1 MASGGIGQGFAPF
14 LLALP
19 GDAGNLDPAMIWQ
32 SIIGL
37 AGFVALAWVIGGLWH
52 GGFKRAFPLHPFP
65 WRIVLAG
72 LALQAAIALVL
83 LNFPPAKALFLA
95 ANQAVLALHDA
106 TLDGTKVVFGYVG
119 GGDLPFTERFP
130 GASFILAFQALPLV
144 LVISALSALLF
155 YWRILPA
162 VVRGFAWALN
172 RTLGLSGAAGVAT
185 AANVFV
191 GMVEAPLLIRPY
203 LKRLAPADLFLV
215 MTAGMATIAGTVLV
229 LYATILQGVLPDPA
243 GHLLTASLMNACAA
257 VVIARLMMP
266 APEGAADTAAPLDP
280 SPDRGAMEA
289 ITRGTGDG
297 VQLLIN
303 ITAMIIVLVALV
315 SLVNLALG
323 LIPDVGAAPLTLQRL
338 LGWVMAPVV
347 WLMGVPWAEAPQAG
361 ALMGIKT
368 VLNEFLAYLEMA
380 KMGPEVLSD
389 RTRRIMAYAMSG
401 FANFG
406 SLGIMIGG
414 LVAMAPER
422 RAEIVALAP
431 MTMISGTLATCL
443 TGAMAG
449 ILG

>member
-1 MASGGIGQGFAPF
+1 
-14 LLALP
+14 
-19 GDAGNLDPAMIWQ
+19 MIWQ

-37 AGFVALAWVIGGLWH
+37 AGFVGLAWGLGGLWQ
-52 GGFKRAFPLHPFP
+52 GGFKRAFPL
-65 WRIVLAG
+65 RVVLAG

-83 LNFPPAKALFLA
+83 LNFPPAQALFLA
-95 ANQAVLALHDA
+95 ANRAVLALHDA

-119 GGDLPFTERFP
+119 GGDLPFTESFP

-229 LYATILQGVLPDPA
+229 LYATILKDVLPDPA
-243 GHLLTASLMNACAA
+243 GHLLTASLMNASAA

-280 SPDRGAMEA
+280 SPDRGVMEA
-289 ITRGTGDG
+289 ITRGTGEG

-323 LIPDVGAAPLTLQRL
+323 LFPDLGAAPLTLQRL

-347 WLMGVPWAEAPQAG
+347 WLMGVPWAEAPAAG
-361 ALMGIKT
+361 GLMGIKT

-389 RTRRIMAYAMSG
+389 RTRMIMAYALSG

-422 RAEIVALAP
+422 RGEIVRLAP
-431 MTMISGTLATCL
+431 MTMVSGTLATCL

>member
-1 MASGGIGQGFAPF
+1 
-14 LLALP
+14 
-19 GDAGNLDPAMIWQ
+19 MIWQ

-37 AGFVALAWVIGGLWH
+37 AGFVALAWGLGGLWH
-52 GGFKRAFPLHPFP
+52 GGVKRAFPL
-65 WRIVLAG
+65 RIVLAG

-95 ANQAVLALHDA
+95 ANRAVLALHEA
-106 TLDGTKVVFGYVG
+106 TLDGTKVVFGYIG
-119 GGDLPFTERFP
+119 GGALPFTESFP

-155 YWRILPA
+155 YWRVLPA

-229 LYATILQGVLPDPA
+229 LYATILKDVLPDPA
-243 GHLLTASLMNACAA
+243 GHLLTASLMNAAAA
-257 VVIARLMMP
+257 VIVARLMMP
-266 APEGAADTAAPLDP
+266 APEGAADMAAPLDP
-280 SPDRGAMEA
+280 SPDHGAMEA
-289 ITRGTGDG
+289 ITRGTGEG

-315 SLVNLALG
+315 SLVNMALG

-361 ALMGIKT
+361 SLMGIKT

-389 RTRRIMAYAMSG
+389 RTRMIMAYAMSG

-422 RAEIVALAP
+422 RGEIVRLAP
-431 MTMISGTLATCL
+431 MTMVSGTLATCL
-443 TGAMAG
+443 TGTMAG

>member
-1 MASGGIGQGFAPF
+1 
-14 LLALP
+14 
-19 GDAGNLDPAMIWQ
+19 MIWQ
-32 SIIGL
+32 SVIGL
-37 AGFVALAWVIGGLWH
+37 AAFIGGAWVMGGLWQ
-52 GGFKRAFPLHPFP
+52 GRFRKAFPLPPFP
-65 WRIVLAG
+65 WRVVLGG
-72 LALQAAIALVL
+72 LGLQAAVAVTL
-83 LNFPPAKALFLA
+83 LNFPPAQALFLA
-95 ANQAVLALHDA
+95 VNDAVLALHDA
-106 TLDGTKVVFGYVG
+106 TLAGTRVVFGYIG
-119 GGDLPFTERFP
+119 GGEPPFKESYP
-130 GASFILAFQALPLV
+130 GASFILAFQALPIV

-203 LKRLAPADLFLV
+203 LKRLSPADLFLV

-229 LYATILQGVLPDPA
+229 LYATLLKDALENPA

-266 APEGAADTAAPLDP
+266 VKEESGDAAAAIDP
-280 SPDRGAMEA
+280 SPDHGIMEA

-297 VQLLIN
+297 VHLLIN

-315 SLVNLALG
+315 SLVNGALG
-323 LIPDVGAAPLTLQRL
+323 LAPEMSGAPLTLQRL

-347 WLMGVPWAEAPQAG
+347 WLMGVPWAEAAAAG
-361 ALMGIKT
+361 SLMGIKT

-380 KMGPEVLSD
+380 KMGPETLSD
-389 RTRRIMAYAMSG
+389 RSRMILAYALSG

-414 LVAMAPER
+414 LVAMAPDR

-431 MTMISGTLATCL
+431 MTMISGTLATCM
-443 TGAMAG
+443 TGAMVG

>member
-1 MASGGIGQGFAPF
+1 MALGGNGQGFAPF
-14 LLALP
+14 SLALN
-19 GDAGNLDPAMIWQ
+19 GDAATLNPAMIWQ

-37 AGFVALAWVIGGLWH
+37 AGFVALAWGLGGLWQ
-52 GGFKRAFPLHPFP
+52 GGFKRTFPL
-65 WRIVLAG
+65 RVVLAG

-119 GGDLPFTERFP
+119 GGALPFTESFP

-229 LYATILQGVLPDPA
+229 LYATILKDVLPDPA
-243 GHLLTASLMNACAA
+243 GHLLTASLMNAAAA
-257 VVIARLMMP
+257 VVVARLMMP

-280 SPDRGAMEA
+280 SPDHGAMEA
-289 ITRGTGDG
+289 ITRGTGEG

-361 ALMGIKT
+361 SLMGIKT

-389 RTRRIMAYAMSG
+389 RTRMIMAYAMSG

-422 RAEIVALAP
+422 RGEIVRLAP
-431 MTMISGTLATCL
+431 MTMVSGTLATCL

>member
-1 MASGGIGQGFAPF
+1 MALGGNGQGLAPF
-14 LLALP
+14 SLALA
-19 GDAGNLDPAMIWQ
+19 GDAATLNPAMIWQ

-37 AGFVALAWVIGGLWH
+37 AAFIGLAWVIGGLWH
-52 GGFKRAFPLHPFP
+52 GGGRRAFPL
-65 WRIVLAG
+65 RVVLAG
-72 LALQAAIALVL
+72 IALQAAIALVL
-83 LNFPPAKALFLA
+83 LNFPPAKALFFA
-95 ANQAVLALHDA
+95 ANRAVLALHDA
-106 TLDGTKVVFGYVG
+106 TLDGTKVVFGYIG
-119 GGDLPFTERFP
+119 GGALPFQESYP

-191 GMVEAPLLIRPY
+191 GMVEAPVLIRPY
-203 LKRLAPADLFLV
+203 LKRLTPADLFLV
-215 MTAGMATIAGTVLV
+215 MTAGMATIAGTMLV
-229 LYATILQGVLPDPA
+229 LYATILKNVLSDSA
-243 GHLLTASLMNACAA
+243 GHLLIASLMNACAA
-257 VVIARLMMP
+257 VIIARLMMP
-266 APEGAADTAAPLDP
+266 APEGTADPAAALDP
-280 SPDRGAMEA
+280 SPDQGAMEA

-297 VQLLIN
+297 VPLLIN

-323 LIPDVGAAPLTLQRL
+323 LIPDIGDAPLTLQRL

-347 WLMGVPWAEAPQAG
+347 WLMGVPWAEASAAG
-361 ALMGIKT
+361 GLMGVKT

-380 KMGPEVLSD
+380 KLGPEVLSD
-389 RTRRIMAYAMSG
+389 RSRMILAYAMSG

-414 LVAMAPER
+414 LTAMAPER
-422 RAEIVALAP
+422 RAEIVKLAP
-431 MTMISGTLATCL
+431 MTMVSGTLSTCL
-443 TGAMAG
+443 TGAMVG
-449 ILG
+449 VIG

>member
-1 MASGGIGQGFAPF
+1 MAFGAGGQGFAPF
-14 LLALP
+14 PLALP
-19 GDAGNLDPAMIWQ
+19 GDAVNLDPAMTWQ

-37 AGFVALAWVIGGLWH
+37 AGFVGLAWVLGGLWQ
-52 GGFKRAFPLHPFP
+52 GGFKRAFPL
-65 WRIVLAG
+65 RVVLAG

-95 ANQAVLALHDA
+95 ANRAVLALHDA
-106 TLDGTKVVFGYVG
+106 TLDGTKVVFGYLG
-119 GGDLPFTERFP
+119 GGALPFTESYP
-130 GASFILAFQALPLV
+130 GASFVLAFQALPLV

-155 YWRILPA
+155 YWRILPT
-162 VVRGFAWALN
+162 VVRAFAWALN

-191 GMVEAPLLIRPY
+191 GMVEAPVLIRPY
-203 LKRLAPADLFLV
+203 LKRMSPADLFLV
-215 MTAGMATIAGTVLV
+215 MTAGMATIAGTMLV
-229 LYATILQGVLPDPA
+229 IYATILKDALPDSA
-243 GHLLTASLMNACAA
+243 GHLLTASMMNACGA
-257 VVIARLMMP
+257 VIMARLMMP

-297 VQLLIN
+297 VPLLIN
-303 ITAMIIVLVALV
+303 IIAMIIVLVALV
-315 SLVNLALG
+315 SLVNMVLG
-323 LIPDVGAAPLTLQRL
+323 MFPDVGAGPLTLQRI

-347 WLMGVPWAEAPQAG
+347 WLMGVPWAEAPAAG
-361 ALMGIKT
+361 GLMGIKT

-380 KMGPEVLSD
+380 KMGPAVLSD
-389 RTRRIMAYAMSG
+389 RTRMILTYAMSG

-414 LVAMAPER
+414 LTAMAPER

-431 MTMISGTLATCL
+431 MTLVSGTLATCL
-443 TGAMAG
+443 SGAMVG

>member
-1 MASGGIGQGFAPF
+1 MASGGNGQGFAPF
-14 LLALP
+14 SLALD
-19 GDAGNLDPAMIWQ
+19 GDAATLNPAMIWQ

-37 AGFVALAWVIGGLWH
+37 AGFVALAWIIGGLWH
-52 GGFKRAFPLHPFP
+52 GGVKRAFPL
-65 WRIVLAG
+65 RIVLGG

-95 ANQAVLALHDA
+95 ANRAVLALHDA

-119 GGDLPFTERFP
+119 GGALPFTESFP

-229 LYATILQGVLPDPA
+229 LYATILKDVLPDPA
-243 GHLLTASLMNACAA
+243 GHLLTASLMNAAAA
-257 VVIARLMMP
+257 VVVARLMMP

-280 SPDRGAMEA
+280 SPDHGAMEA
-289 ITRGTGDG
+289 ITRGTGEG

-323 LIPDVGAAPLTLQRL
+323 LIPDVGSAPLTLQRL

-361 ALMGIKT
+361 SLMGIKT

-389 RTRRIMAYAMSG
+389 RTRMIMAYAMSG

-422 RAEIVALAP
+422 RSEIVRLAP

>member
-1 MASGGIGQGFAPF
+1 
-14 LLALP
+14 
-19 GDAGNLDPAMIWQ
+19 MIWQ

-37 AGFVALAWVIGGLWH
+37 AGFVALAWGLGGLWH
-52 GGFKRAFPLHPFP
+52 GGVKRAFPL
-65 WRIVLAG
+65 RIVLAG

-95 ANQAVLALHDA
+95 ANRAVLALHEA
-106 TLDGTKVVFGYVG
+106 TLDGTKVVFGYIG
-119 GGDLPFTERFP
+119 GGALPFTESFP

-155 YWRILPA
+155 YWRVLPA

-229 LYATILQGVLPDPA
+229 LYATILKDVLPDPA
-243 GHLLTASLMNACAA
+243 GHLLTASLMNAAAA
-257 VVIARLMMP
+257 VIVARLMMP
-266 APEGAADTAAPLDP
+266 APEGAADMAAPLDP
-280 SPDRGAMEA
+280 SPDHGAMEA
-289 ITRGTGDG
+289 ITRGTGEG

-361 ALMGIKT
+361 SLMGIKT

-389 RTRRIMAYAMSG
+389 RTRMIMAYAMSG

-422 RAEIVALAP
+422 R
-431 MTMISGTLATCL
+431 G
-443 TGAMAG
+443 
-449 ILG
+449 

>member
-1 MASGGIGQGFAPF
+1 
-14 LLALP
+14 
-19 GDAGNLDPAMIWQ
+19 
-32 SIIGL
+32 
-37 AGFVALAWVIGGLWH
+37 
-52 GGFKRAFPLHPFP
+52 
-65 WRIVLAG
+65 
-72 LALQAAIALVL
+72 
-83 LNFPPAKALFLA
+83 
-95 ANQAVLALHDA
+95 
-106 TLDGTKVVFGYVG
+106 
-119 GGDLPFTERFP
+119 
-130 GASFILAFQALPLV
+130 
-144 LVISALSALLF
+144 
-155 YWRILPA
+155 
-162 VVRGFAWALN
+162 
-172 RTLGLSGAAGVAT
+172 
-185 AANVFV
+185 
-191 GMVEAPLLIRPY
+191 EAPLLIRPY

-229 LYATILQGVLPDPA
+229 LYATILKDVLPDPA
-243 GHLLTASLMNACAA
+243 GHLLTASLMNAAAA
-257 VVIARLMMP
+257 VIVARLMMP

-280 SPDRGAMEA
+280 SPDHGAMEA
-289 ITRGTGDG
+289 ITRGTGEG

-323 LIPDVGAAPLTLQRL
+323 LIPDVGSAPLTLQRL

-361 ALMGIKT
+361 SLMGIKT

-389 RTRRIMAYAMSG
+389 RTRMIMAYAMSG

-422 RAEIVALAP
+422 RGEIVRLAP
-431 MTMISGTLATCL
+431 MTMVSGTLATCL